1 MLISCG
7 SGATQVE
14 GQFNETALQGVGLPN
29 HAASKV
35 IDPLDFARQIAR
47 SGAPATQPYE
57 FERFGVD
64 IKASLEMT
72 EEFCDI
78 LDRAFS
84 PDAGPLRLILP
95 APLLRLGRP
104 N

>member
-1 MLISCG
+1 MLIP
-7 SGATQVE
+7 ADPARHN

-29 HAASKV
+29 YAASKV
-35 IDPLDFARQIAR
+35 IDPPRFR
-47 SGAPATQPYE
+47 APDRALGRAGYQPFE

-64 IKASLEMT
+64 IKANLEMT